1 MEPSKHF
8 LTKAVLLSVAF
19 LFSLSASETRAAY
32 SDAGN
37 AVYMMPMNCSE
48 LLPDSTNFLSFFDAV
63 AKGTASE
70 DKVLSKRLLRML
82 SLREKVNNIAD
93 LSRTPNP
100 VDTLIQKTLCFYRV
114 QKEPLKPI
122 PFDDADFL
130 HFLKTSLKDLE
141 TKIEDAVFQV
151 QFEKF
156 QREEYARRVQMNR
169 NVIQAL
175 EKEADKDADRAFD
188 RLSESAKRKART
200 E

>member
-1 MEPSKHF
+1 M
-8 LTKAVLLSVAF
+8 
-19 LFSLSASETRAAY
+19 
-32 SDAGN
+32 
-37 AVYMMPMNCSE
+37 
-48 LLPDSTNFLSFFDAV
+48 
-63 AKGTASE
+63 
-70 DKVLSKRLLRML
+70 
-82 SLREKVNNIAD
+82 
-93 LSRTPNP
+93 
-100 VDTLIQKTLCFYRV
+100 

-122 PFDDADFL
+122 PLDDADFL
-130 HFLKTSLKDLE
+130 HFLKTSLKELE